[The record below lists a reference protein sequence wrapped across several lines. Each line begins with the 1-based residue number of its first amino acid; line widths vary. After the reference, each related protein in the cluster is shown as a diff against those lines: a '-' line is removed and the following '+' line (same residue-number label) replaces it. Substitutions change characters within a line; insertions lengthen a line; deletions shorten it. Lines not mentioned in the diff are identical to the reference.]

1 MAINDKWRVRVC
13 LAIEDVVVTYLTER
27 ESYHSTVT

>member
-13 LAIEDVVVTYLTER
+13 LDIEDVAVTYLTER
-27 ESYHSTVT
+27 ESYHSAMT